1 MSARGRRGGTVSY
14 RRAGILTVIGLAVI
28 TYGVFVKRIPFV
40 HGYRIQGVFSSSNH
54 LRKGSPVRVAG
65 VDVGKVTRISGG
77 PGTTAIVTME
87 ISDQGR
93 PIHADATL
101 KVRSRVFLEG
111 GFFVELRPGSPQSRS
126 LHDGAMIPLP
136 QTAVPVQADQLLS
149 ALNRPTRTS
158 FNNTI
163 GELATGLE
171 GGGAEGLRQA
181 NLELAPTLKDA
192 AIIAEAARGTA
203 PHDLSNLI
211 GSTARVTGALAARDA
226 QLADLVTSL
235 NRASAALASQ
245 DRALAATVRE
255 LDGVLQ
261 EAPPALTAL
270 DGALPPL
277 TRFVRTI
284 RPALRIAPPILDGAT
299 NVLVQ
304 LDALVEPRARGQLL
318 TLLRL
323 ALIDLP
329 TFEQRLAGLFRVTKP
344 VTDCTTDRVLPTLYS
359 TVDDGSLSTGK
370 PVWQDFLHSLVGLAS
385 ASQNFDANGPAVR
398 YLFGGGSSIVTTGE
412 LPGVG
417 PLFGRAGDQI
427 LGSRPV
433 WLGPGVQPPFRPDQ
447 NCADQHFP
455 DLAARNSLSAATKTT
470 TVPSRGARGRL
481 LRQLLEAG
489 KVL

>member
-1 MSARGRRGGTVSY
+1 MSARGRRAAGAGY
-14 RRAGILTVIGLAVI
+14 RRAGILAIIGLAVI

-65 VDVGKVTRISGG
+65 VDVGKVTRIAGG
-77 PGTTAIVTME
+77 PGTTAIVTMD

-93 PIHADATL
+93 PIHEDATL

-111 GFFVELRPGSPQSRS
+111 GFFVELRPGSPQVRS
-126 LHDGAMIPLP
+126 LKDGATIPLP

-158 FNNTI
+158 FNSTVS
-163 GELATGLE
+163 ELAAGLE
-171 GGGAEGLRQA
+171 GGGAEGVRQA
-181 NLELAPTLKDA
+181 NLQLAPTLKDA

-211 GSTARVTGALAARDA
+211 GSTARVTGALAARDS

-235 NRASAALASQ
+235 NRTSAALASQ
-245 DRALAATVRE
+245 DRALAASVRE

-261 EAPPALTAL
+261 EAPPALSAL
-270 DGALPPL
+270 DRALPPL
-277 TRFVRTI
+277 TRFVRAI

-323 ALIDLP
+323 ALTDLP

-344 VTDCTTDRVLPTLYS
+344 VTDCTSDRVLPTLYS

-370 PVWQDFLHSLVGLAS
+370 LVWQDFLHSLVGLAS
-385 ASQNFDANGPAVR
+385 ASQNFDANGPSVR
-398 YLFGGGSSIVTTGE
+398 YLFSNGGSVVSTGE

-417 PLFGRAGDQI
+417 PLFGRTGDQI

-433 WLGPGVQPPFRPDQ
+433 WLGPGVKPPFRPDQ

-455 DLAARNSLSAATKTT
+455 SLTARSSLHAATTT
-470 TVPSRGARGRL
+470 TSVPSRTSRKL